1 MTSIINDFH
10 FATPRQRAV
19 LDLLAHSRTSKEI
32 AHQLG
37 ISEAAVNRRIEV
49 LRSRLGGVTRHE
61 LARQY
66 REWAAQNAGFSAD
79 RACEENEMQILPLA
93 ASASSGD
100 ASRRD
105 SSMASGEGLRDQLAI
120 SIEAP
125 WSQPAEPQVVP
136 GVLDGDNALLT
147 RGAAIGIILFAI
159 LASLVVG
166 IAAARALADVVS

>member
-10 FATPRQRAV
+10 FATVRQRAV
-19 LDLLAHSRTSKEI
+19 LDLLANSRTSKEI

-37 ISEAAVNRRIEV
+37 ISEAAVNRRIEM

-61 LARQY
+61 LARRY
-66 REWAAQNAGFSAD
+66 REWSAETATFSSD
-79 RACEENEMQILPLA
+79 QACEENRTQILPLA
-93 ASASSGD
+93 AMASSGD
-100 ASRRD
+100 VSPRD
-105 SSMASGEGLRDQLAI
+105 NIMASGEGLRDQLAI

-125 WSQPAEPQVVP
+125 WSQPAEPYVVP

>member
-1 MTSIINDFH
+1 MTSLVNDFD

-19 LDLLAHSRTSKEI
+19 LDLLANSRTSKEI

-61 LARQY
+61 LARRY
-66 REWAAQNAGFSAD
+66 REWSGGAAAVSPEAS
-79 RACEENEMQILPLA
+79 CEENRTQILPLA
-93 ASASSGD
+93 AAVPPGD
-100 ASRRD
+100 DSRRD
-105 SSMASGEGLRDQLAI
+105 DMVRAGEGMRDQLAI

-125 WSQPAEPQVVP
+125 WTQPAEPAVVP

>member
-1 MTSIINDFH
+1 MTSIINDFD

-19 LDLLAHSRTSKEI
+19 LDLLANSRTSKEI

-61 LARQY
+61 LARRY
-66 REWAAQNAGFSAD
+66 REWSVGPAADSSH
-79 RACEENEMQILPLA
+79 RPWEENRTQILPLA

-100 ASRRD
+100 VGSRD
-105 SSMASGEGLRDQLAI
+105 GIMDPGEGLRDQLAI
-120 SIEAP
+120 SVEAP
-125 WSQPAEPQVVP
+125 WSQTAEPHVVP

-166 IAAARALADVVS
+166 IAAAKALADVVS

>member
-1 MTSIINDFH
+1 MTSIINDFD

-19 LDLLAHSRTSKEI
+19 LDLLANSRTSKEI

-93 ASASSGD
+93 ASALSGD

-105 SSMASGEGLRDQLAI
+105 SRLASGEGLRDQLAI

-147 RGAAIGIILFAI
+147 RGAAVGIILFAI

>member
-1 MTSIINDFH
+1 MTSIINDFA

-19 LDLLAHSRTSKEI
+19 LDLLANSRTSKEI

-66 REWAAQNAGFSAD
+66 REWAAQRADLSAD

-93 ASASSGD
+93 ATAPPSD
-100 ASRRD
+100 VRRRD
-105 SSMASGEGLRDQLAI
+105 DMVPGEAMRDQLAI

-125 WSQPAEPQVVP
+125 WSQPAEPSVVP

>member
-1 MTSIINDFH
+1 MTSIINDFA
-10 FATPRQRAV
+10 FATTRQRAV
-19 LDLLAHSRTSKEI
+19 LDLLANSRTSKEI

-66 REWAAQNAGFSAD
+66 REWAAQNGDLSAE

-93 ASASSGD
+93 ATAPPSDVSSRDDVVPAGD
-100 ASRRD
+100 A
-105 SSMASGEGLRDQLAI
+105 MRDQLAI

-125 WSQPAEPQVVP
+125 WSKPAEPSVVP

>member
-1 MTSIINDFH
+1 
-10 FATPRQRAV
+10 
-19 LDLLAHSRTSKEI
+19 
-32 AHQLG
+32 
-37 ISEAAVNRRIEV
+37 
-49 LRSRLGGVTRHE
+49 
-61 LARQY
+61 
-66 REWAAQNAGFSAD
+66 
-79 RACEENEMQILPLA
+79 MQILPLA
-93 ASASSGD
+93 ASALSGD

-105 SSMASGEGLRDQLAI
+105 SRLAYGEGLRDQLAI

-147 RGAAIGIILFAI
+147 RGAAVGIILFAI

>member
-1 MTSIINDFH
+1 
-10 FATPRQRAV
+10 
-19 LDLLAHSRTSKEI
+19 
-32 AHQLG
+32 
-37 ISEAAVNRRIEV
+37 
-49 LRSRLGGVTRHE
+49 
-61 LARQY
+61 
-66 REWAAQNAGFSAD
+66 
-79 RACEENEMQILPLA
+79 
-93 ASASSGD
+93 
-100 ASRRD
+100 
-105 SSMASGEGLRDQLAI
+105 MASGEGLRDQLAI

>member
-1 MTSIINDFH
+1 MTSIINDFD

-19 LDLLAHSRTSKEI
+19 LDLLANSRTSKEI

-93 ASASSGD
+93 TSALSGD

-105 SSMASGEGLRDQLAI
+105 SRLASGEGLRDQLAI

-147 RGAAIGIILFAI
+147 RGAAVGIILFAI